1 MLSGDPSQQPGDRLI
16 AEPRQSSALRALTQ
30 HPVPVIAVADDGAVV
45 FANTAFADVLG
56 CSRDAVTSSSYEDIC
71 SFLPPDETL
80 VAVGRLGPGPVER
93 VLQFGQATLF
103 VKMRRSAVISA
114 DDSGPITRFE
124 GLMERLSRLAAP

>member
-1 MLSGDPSQQPGDRLI
+1 V
-16 AEPRQSSALRALTQ
+16 AA
-30 HPVPVIAVADDGAVV
+30 ADDGAVV

-56 CSRDAVTSSSYEDIC
+56 CSRDAVTSSRYEDLC

-80 VAVGRLGPGPVER
+80 VAVGRLGPGPIGR
-93 VLQFGQATLF
+93 LLPLGQATLF
-103 VKMRRSAVISA
+103 VKMRRSAVIGA